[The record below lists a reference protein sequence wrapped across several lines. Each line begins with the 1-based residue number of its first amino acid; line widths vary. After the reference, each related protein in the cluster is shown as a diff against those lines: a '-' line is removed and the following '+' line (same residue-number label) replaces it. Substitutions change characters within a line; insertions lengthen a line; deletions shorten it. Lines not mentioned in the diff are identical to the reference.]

1 MNIIFRIS
9 VLLISISFFSSV
21 QSEIK
26 FSDRVESYTLSNG
39 LKVVLI
45 EDKRSPSVVNSIWYK
60 VGSSHEASGKT
71 GISHVLEHMMFKG
84 TKTLKPGEFSSIVKK
99 MGGTENAFTS
109 KDYTGYFQKIHT
121 TDLERCIELES
132 DRMKNLRLD
141 ENELRS
147 EIEVVKEE
155 RRLRTDDN
163 PVSKTF
169 EKIMINA
176 YGMNE
181 YGIPIIGTMQN
192 LGSISKNDLENW
204 YKLHYQP
211 KNAIVIIAGNF
222 NADQVKGYIQKY
234 YGRYENNKSSI
245 KPNNKI
251 EFSTKAS
258 FDVYDKVSKPIVF
271 LSFKKPKFDK
281 NRIRELYALDLFIEI
296 MDGGYSSRLTKN
308 LVDNQ
313 KVALDI
319 FLSNDTYNQYPNLII
334 IGGTPRGKISPEELK
349 LKILEQLSNESINSV
364 TERELANAKARI
376 KANNIY
382 KFDSVFYQAMQV
394 GMLETKDIGWENLDN
409 YNSIIESISLNEVKE
424 SASKYFLNN
433 KVFTAILRPEK

>member
-121 TDLERCIELES
+121 ADLERCIELES

-211 KNAIVIIAGNF
+211 KNAIAIIAGNF

-364 TERELANAKARI
+364 TERELVNAKARI

-409 YNSIIESISLNEVKE
+409 YNSIIESISLDEVKE

>member
-121 TDLERCIELES
+121 TDIERCIELES

-169 EKIMINA
+169 EKIMLNA

-234 YGRYENNKSSI
+234 YGRYENNKASI

-409 YNSIIESISLNEVKE
+409 YNSIIESISLDEVKE

>member
-84 TKTLKPGEFSSIVKK
+84 TKILKPGEFSSIVKK

-121 TDLERCIELES
+121 TDIERCIELES

-409 YNSIIESISLNEVKE
+409 YNSIIESISLDEVKE

>member
-121 TDLERCIELES
+121 TDIERCIELES

-169 EKIMINA
+169 EKIMLNA

-192 LGSISKNDLENW
+192 LDSISKNDLENW

-211 KNAIVIIAGNF
+211 KNAIAIIAGNF

-234 YGRYENNKSSI
+234 YGRYENNKASI

-281 NRIRELYALDLFIEI
+281 NKIRELYALDLFIEI

-409 YNSIIESISLNEVKE
+409 YNSIIESISLDEVKE

>member
-9 VLLISISFFSSV
+9 VLLILISFFSSV

-245 KPNNKI
+245 KLNNKI

-349 LKILEQLSNESINSV
+349 LKILEQLSNEYINSV
-364 TERELANAKARI
+364 TERELVNAKARI

-409 YNSIIESISLNEVKE
+409 YNSIIESISLDEVKE
-424 SASKYFLNN
+424 SASIYFLNN

>member
-9 VLLISISFFSSV
+9 VLLILISFFSSV

-45 EDKRSPSVVNSIWYK
+45 EDKRSPSVVNSVWYK

-349 LKILEQLSNESINSV
+349 LKVLEQLSNESINSV
-364 TERELANAKARI
+364 TERELVNAKARI

-409 YNSIIESISLNEVKE
+409 YNSIIESISLDEVKE
-424 SASKYFLNN
+424 SASIYFLNN

>member
-9 VLLISISFFSSV
+9 VLLISISFFGSV

-222 NADQVKGYIQKY
+222 NTDQVKGYIQKY

-251 EFSTKAS
+251 EFSTKES

-349 LKILEQLSNESINSV
+349 SKILEQLSHESINSV

-409 YNSIIESISLNEVKE
+409 YNSIIESISLDEVKE

>member
-1 MNIIFRIS
+1 
-9 VLLISISFFSSV
+9 
-21 QSEIK
+21 
-26 FSDRVESYTLSNG
+26 LSNG

-211 KNAIVIIAGNF
+211 KNAIAIIAGNF

-234 YGRYENNKSSI
+234 YGRYENNKASI

-364 TERELANAKARI
+364 TERELVNAKARI

-409 YNSIIESISLNEVKE
+409 YNSIIESISLDEVKE

>member
-9 VLLISISFFSSV
+9 VLLISLSFFSSV

-26 FSDRVESYTLSNG
+26 FRDRVESYTLSNG

-109 KDYTGYFQKIHT
+109 KDYTGYFQKIHI

-222 NADQVKGYIQKY
+222 NADQVKDYIQKY

-281 NRIRELYALDLFIEI
+281 NKIRELYALDLFIEI

-364 TERELANAKARI
+364 TERELVNAKARI

-409 YNSIIESISLNEVKE
+409 YNSIIESISLDEVKE

-433 KVFTAILRPEK
+433 KVFTTILRPEK

>member
-121 TDLERCIELES
+121 TDIERCIELES

-169 EKIMINA
+169 EKIMLNA

-192 LGSISKNDLENW
+192 LDSISKNDLENW

-234 YGRYENNKSSI
+234 YGRYENNKASI

-409 YNSIIESISLNEVKE
+409 YNSIIESISLDEVRE

>member
-121 TDLERCIELES
+121 TDIERCIELES

-169 EKIMINA
+169 EKIMLNA

-222 NADQVKGYIQKY
+222 NSDLVKGYIQKY

-409 YNSIIESISLNEVKE
+409 YNSIIESISLDEVRE

-433 KVFTAILRPEK
+433 KVFTTILRPEK

>member
-258 FDVYDKVSKPIVF
+258 FDVYDKVSKPMVF

-334 IGGTPRGKISPEELK
+334 IGGTPRGKISPKELK

-364 TERELANAKARI
+364 TERELVNAKARI

-409 YNSIIESISLNEVKE
+409 YNSIIESISLDEVKE

-433 KVFTAILRPEK
+433 KVFFSTA

>member
-121 TDLERCIELES
+121 TDIERCIELES

-169 EKIMINA
+169 EKIMLNA

-192 LGSISKNDLENW
+192 LDSISKNDLENW

-222 NADQVKGYIQKY
+222 NSDLVKGYIQKY

-409 YNSIIESISLNEVKE
+409 YNSIIESISLDEVRE

>member
-9 VLLISISFFSSV
+9 VLLISISFFGSV

-147 EIEVVKEE
+147 EIEVEKEE

-349 LKILEQLSNESINSV
+349 LKVLEQLSNESINSV
-364 TERELANAKARI
+364 TERELVNAKARI

-409 YNSIIESISLNEVKE
+409 YNSIIESISLDEVKE

>member
-45 EDKRSPSVVNSIWYK
+45 EDKRSPSVVNSVWYK

-364 TERELANAKARI
+364 TERELVNAKARI

-409 YNSIIESISLNEVKE
+409 YNSIIESISLDEVKE
-424 SASKYFLNN
+424 SASIYFLNN

>member
-121 TDLERCIELES
+121 TDIERCIELES

-169 EKIMINA
+169 EKIMLNA

-409 YNSIIESISLNEVKE
+409 YNSIIESISLDEVRE

>member
-1 MNIIFRIS
+1 
-9 VLLISISFFSSV
+9 
-21 QSEIK
+21 
-26 FSDRVESYTLSNG
+26 LSNG

-349 LKILEQLSNESINSV
+349 LNILEQLSNESINSV
-364 TERELANAKARI
+364 TERELVNAKARI

-409 YNSIIESISLNEVKE
+409 YNSIIESISLDEVKE

>member
-121 TDLERCIELES
+121 KDLERCIELES

-364 TERELANAKARI
+364 TERELVNAKARI

-409 YNSIIESISLNEVKE
+409 YNSIIESISLDEVKE
-424 SASKYFLNN
+424 SASIYFLNN

>member
-121 TDLERCIELES
+121 KDLERCIELES

-222 NADQVKGYIQKY
+222 NADKVKGYIQKY

-364 TERELANAKARI
+364 TERELVNAKARI

-409 YNSIIESISLNEVKE
+409 YNSIIESISLDEVKE

>member
-9 VLLISISFFSSV
+9 VLLISISFFGSV

-121 TDLERCIELES
+121 TDIERCIELES

-169 EKIMINA
+169 EKIMLNA

-222 NADQVKGYIQKY
+222 NTDQVKGYIQKY

-349 LKILEQLSNESINSV
+349 SKILEQLSHESINSV

-409 YNSIIESISLNEVKE
+409 YNSIIESISLDEVKE

>member
-155 RRLRTDDN
+155 SRLRTDDN

-364 TERELANAKARI
+364 TERELVNAKARI

-409 YNSIIESISLNEVKE
+409 YNSIIESISLDEVKE

>member
-9 VLLISISFFSSV
+9 VLLISISFFGSV

-211 KNAIVIIAGNF
+211 KNAIAIIAGNF

-364 TERELANAKARI
+364 TERELVNAKARI

-409 YNSIIESISLNEVKE
+409 YNSIIESISLDEVKE

>member
-121 TDLERCIELES
+121 TDIERCIELES

-169 EKIMINA
+169 EKIMLNA

-222 NADQVKGYIQKY
+222 NSDLVKGYIQKY

-409 YNSIIESISLNEVKE
+409 YNSIIESISLDEVKE

>member
-45 EDKRSPSVVNSIWYK
+45 EDKRSPSVVNSVWYK

-109 KDYTGYFQKIHT
+109 KDYTGYFKKIQT

-222 NADQVKGYIQKY
+222 NADKVKGYIQKY

-349 LKILEQLSNESINSV
+349 LKVLEQLSNESINSV
-364 TERELANAKARI
+364 TERELVNAKARI

-409 YNSIIESISLNEVKE
+409 YNSIIESISLDEVKE
-424 SASKYFLNN
+424 SASIYFLNN

>member
-121 TDLERCIELES
+121 TDIERCIELES

-169 EKIMINA
+169 EKIMLNA

-192 LGSISKNDLENW
+192 LDSISKNDLENW

-222 NADQVKGYIQKY
+222 NSDLVKGYIQKY

-409 YNSIIESISLNEVKE
+409 YNSIIESISLDEVRE

-433 KVFTAILRPEK
+433 KVFTTILRPEK

>member
-45 EDKRSPSVVNSIWYK
+45 EDKRSPSVVNSVWYK

-121 TDLERCIELES
+121 KDLERCIELES

-334 IGGTPRGKISPEELK
+334 IGGTPRGKISPKELK

-364 TERELANAKARI
+364 TERELVNAKARI

-409 YNSIIESISLNEVKE
+409 YNSIIESISLDEVKE